1 MSNLLVTHNGSSTES
16 LRDETLY
23 QLENWNIQYL
33 DLRTH
38 GPASIRSQIQQK
50 EIYFLLVIKDISE
63 STINDLS
70 LLRKTFPLL
79 SIIYYNSQTKD
90 QEFAQLYLAGI
101 DYCFIGDARQ
111 LNLVKT
117 LQKLWQNHWR
127 RIPQDLLNNSD
138 SILSERAN
146 RMLQFL
152 EQAPIQK
159 LSSNELAKHLNI
171 SESHFR
177 LEFKKYF
184 HQNFREYKQQLL
196 FHYESILL
204 FEKKLKPREVFNILN
219 YKNLS
224 AFSRSFKTRHG
235 SSWQK
240 IVRLSAE

>member
-23 QLENWNIQYL
+23 QLERWNIQYL

-38 GPASIRSQIQQK
+38 GPASIRSHIQK
-50 EIYFLLVIKDISE
+50 NDIYFLLVIKDLSDGVL
-63 STINDLS
+63 NDLS

-79 SIIYYNSQTKD
+79 SIIYYSSQTKD

-117 LQKLWQNHWR
+117 LQKLWKNHWR
-127 RIPQDLLNNSD
+127 RIPQDLLINSD
-138 SILSERAN
+138 SFLSERVS
-146 RMLQFL
+146 RISQFL

-159 LSSNELAKHLNI
+159 LTSGELAKHLNI

-184 HQNFREYKQQLL
+184 HQNFREFKQKLL

-240 IVRLSAE
+240 IVRQAAK